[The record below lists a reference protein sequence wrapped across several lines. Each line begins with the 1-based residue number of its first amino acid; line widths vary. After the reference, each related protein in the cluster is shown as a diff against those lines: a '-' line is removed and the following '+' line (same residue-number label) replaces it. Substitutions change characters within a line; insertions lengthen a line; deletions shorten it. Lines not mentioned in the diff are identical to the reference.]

1 MFSQRPHYKHL
12 SQKWTAR
19 SKALREKLWEKHKS
33 SLEWLV
39 GNSKQLA
46 VGSLGGLLLL
56 AGPSAPLLPKEP
68 LLITSNETKR
78 DVDVTSSL
86 ISDLSL
92 TLPSTMRP
100 LTVDEEN
107 RVADILSSDFGFSV
121 TPELDNKRLNRSYGL
136 IGAEQHLARYPG
148 DNMYTHFD
156 TQKEVDK
163 FWSSGMAPGL
173 GAWRYFAP
181 SREQMTEEDKQREKY
196 YLAVQTFLVPDY
208 NSRVSEYRDF
218 FKFRKML
225 IVNPQNGK
233 AMVVVIGDAG
243 PAEWTGKHLG
253 GSPEVMNYLERED
266 GAKRGPVIYF
276 FIDDPDDI
284 IPLGPVV
291 PKQNAYG

>member
-1 MFSQRPHYKHL
+1 LDL
-12 SQKWTAR
+12 SK
-19 SKALREKLWEKHKS
+19 
-33 SLEWLV
+33 
-39 GNSKQLA
+39 
-46 VGSLGGLLLL
+46 
-56 AGPSAPLLPKEP
+56 LLPG
-68 LLITSNETKR
+68 
-78 DVDVTSSL
+78 
-86 ISDLSL
+86 
-92 TLPSTMRP
+92 TMRI
-100 LTVDEEN
+100 LTIEEEN
-107 RVADILSSDFGFSV
+107 KAAYVLSNDFGCRV
-121 TPELDNKRLNRSYGL
+121 TPELDSKRLNRSYGL

-156 TQKEVDK
+156 TQVEIDK

-173 GAWRYFAP
+173 GAWRYFAA
-181 SREQMTEEDKQREKY
+181 SREQMTEKDKQKEKY

-208 NSRVSEYRDF
+208 NSRVEEYRDF

-233 AMVVVIGDAG
+233 AMVAVIGDAG

-276 FIDDPDDI
+276 FIDDPNDT
-284 IPLGPVV
+284 IPLGPII